1 MLQPWLSESFQ
12 DFAQACRQGRL
23 PGSVIIAGR
32 NDAGAFE
39 LALECARFY
48 LCEHKEGGVPCGSC
62 KSCRLLDNAAHPDFV
77 MVRSSLKDE
86 VDAGT
91 DLTNDPK
98 LLLQDNQAAAS
109 ESPAGRRSVR
119 IDSIRRLIDWLQ
131 ISHALTEGKAAII
144 NDAHT
149 MSEEAANSIL
159 KSFEEPPVQTLIIVV
174 AKSLEALLPTIRS
187 RAYKILLKE
196 PTLQQGLEYLSGF
209 DFTGRRAQTAL
220 ALSLNAPYGALRL
233 LQSGTDEKA
242 VEIIELLCR
251 ALKTGQDSEL
261 IDKLLALG
269 PEGQVMILGELVRE
283 LLKYKAGTALELL
296 PLLDQNSAGALCRLP
311 AEHLFAAYDELRH
324 FSTRAPFIP
333 PRAPAALLRAWVQAL
348 AATR

>member
-1 MLQPWLSESFQ
+1 MLQPWLTDSFKDFSE
-12 DFAQACRQGRL
+12 ACLQGRL
-23 PGSVIIAGR
+23 PGSIIIAGR

-48 LCEHKEGGVPCGSC
+48 LCEHKEGGVPCGGC
-62 KSCRLLDNAAHPDFV
+62 RSCRLMDSAAHPDFV

-91 DLTNDPK
+91 DLTNDPR
-98 LLLQDNQAAAS
+98 LLLQDNQAEAA
-109 ESPAGRRSVR
+109 EGQAGRRSVR
-119 IDSIRRLIDWLQ
+119 IDSIRKLIDWLQ
-131 ISHALTEGKAAII
+131 ISHALSQGKAAVI

-159 KSFEEPPVQTLIIVV
+159 KSFEEPPPQTLIIVV
-174 AKSLEALLPTIRS
+174 AKSLEALLPTILS
-187 RAYKILLKE
+187 RAYKLILKE
-196 PTLQQGLEYLSGF
+196 PTLQQGLEYLAAF
-209 DFTGRRAQTAL
+209 NFTGRRAQTAL
-220 ALSLNAPYGALRL
+220 ALALNAPFGALRL
-233 LQSGTDEKA
+233 LQNGTDEKA
-242 VEIIELLCR
+242 IEIIDLLCR

-269 PEGQVMILGELVRE
+269 PDGQVMILGELVRE

-296 PLLDQNSAGALCRLP
+296 PLLDQNSAGALYRLP
-311 AEHLFAAYDELRH
+311 AEHLFAAHDELRH
-324 FSTRAPFIP
+324 FSTKAPFIP

-348 AATR
+348 AAGR